1 VSEDW
6 VRAGRGIL
14 FVPSSESGAHPEQV
28 FAFVNVSMRVGFRYG
43 WRMFSLV
50 FVGIRKVFVGFRGY
64 SVVCL
69 KVFVGIRY
77 NRNGGLT
84 LESGVTACA
93 GGAEQPGR
101 RQARGRAWWAGAAA
115 LRRRLPSAGRG
126 CSKYAARDCAVCA
139 WAVAGAH
146 GCLWLLPRLR
156 GATTPSISDSNLG
169 TSALGRSF
177 LELFMVPT
185 FRSMVASSI
194 CRTARECVARRAV
207 ARRTCRPVRHGW
219 AQGSFFVSL
228 TLFPG

>member
-1 VSEDW
+1 VADVFIGIRGYSW
-6 VRAGRGIL
+6 VFGGTRG
-14 FVPSSESGAHPEQV
+14 
-28 FAFVNVSMRVGFRYG
+28 Y
-43 WRMFSLV
+43 SLV
-50 FVGIRKVFVGFRGY
+50 FVKV
-64 SVVCL
+64 C
-69 KVFVGIRY
+69 VGILY

-84 LESGVTACA
+84 LESGVTASA

-156 GATTPSISDSNLG
+156 GATTLSISDSNLG

-219 AQGSFFVSL
+219 AQGSLISL
-228 TLFPG
+228 